1 MNLKSFL
8 KIKGYLYYDD
18 IIELEVRGSN
28 VNFSGYTSLYVTDSM
43 LLELSEK
50 LIDFPKNEK
59 EVFCEFGE
67 QPTKSPYFCVKFY
80 PYSSLSHIGV
90 QIIIETSV
98 LSNDIDKNRA
108 QFEIIVEPS
117 AIDNFR
123 RAIMTLSNKK
133 YGEAILYGR
142 DNRI

>member
-8 KIKGYLYYDD
+8 EFKGYTFYDE
-18 IIELEVRGSN
+18 IIELDIKASN
-28 VNFSGYTSLYVTDSM
+28 TYFSGFTNLYVTDSM
-43 LLELSEK
+43 LVELANS

-59 EVFCEFGE
+59 EVFFEFGE
-67 QPTKSPYFCVKFY
+67 QPTKSSYFCVKFY